1 MSDSDDS
8 EKVGFKRPP
17 KAGQFKPGQSG
28 NPRGSRKH
36 NDWNIAAILDE
47 EVVVQRGSRQV
58 KMSGFEFTARAL
70 IRRALQDKNLQAAID
85 LLRMC
90 ERYNAIE
97 RPTLMRRTSTIVIPF
112 GWSLEDFMAMLAK
125 HGAPP
130 WPGPRS
136 GLTKADQK
144 MVLEFLEAEEK
155 KKKKKKA
162 DGPRSRAMILE
173 DLLNEMHSVQENGR
187 KRRRSTRFLILRVL
201 RNHSFSGK
209 MRAARVV
216 EDLLERY
223 GRSELKPAGGFLVV
237 PEAPS
242 TPEEIE
248 RYHKMVDEYHRQF
261 REAVEP

>member
-1 MSDSDDS
+1 MSDYA
-8 EKVGFKRPP
+8 VGKGRPP
-17 KAGQFKPGQSG
+17 RNRQFKPGQSG
-28 NPRGSRKH
+28 NPRGSRKR
-36 NDWNIAAILDE
+36 NDWDVAAILDE

-97 RPTLMRRTSTIVIPF
+97 RPTLKRRTSTIVIPF

-144 MVLEFLEAEEK
+144 MVLEFLEAEEN
-155 KKKKKKA
+155 KKKKKA

-173 DLLNEMHSVQENGR
+173 DLLSEMHAVQENGR
-187 KRRRSTRFLILRVL
+187 KRRRSTRYLVL
-201 RNHSFSGK
+201 RALRSHSFSGK

-248 RYHKMVDEYHRQF
+248 QYNKMADEYHRQF